1 MPYISSNLDPAI
13 WRYCYFPEII
23 QETNCPTFNWMWY
36 KAFHDVNDRL
46 YIIDL
51 DESNSIYIDFTF
63 ASDA

>member
-1 MPYISSNLDPAI
+1 
-13 WRYCYFPEII
+13 
-23 QETNCPTFNWMWY
+23 MWY

-63 ASDA
+63 ASDASVTNWISYTIEISVLCNIIFNIET